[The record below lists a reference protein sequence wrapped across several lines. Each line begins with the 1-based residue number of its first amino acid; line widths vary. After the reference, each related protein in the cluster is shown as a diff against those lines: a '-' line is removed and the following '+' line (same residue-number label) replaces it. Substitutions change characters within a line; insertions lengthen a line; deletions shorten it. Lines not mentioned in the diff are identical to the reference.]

1 MSRNLNIA
9 FLMDP
14 LEALDLNGDTTFA
27 LALEAQRRKHNIN
40 FFRPEDLILKN
51 NIVLANIC
59 KFELFSSNSSYDFKY
74 LKSFIKPLKEYDVV
88 MMRQDPPFNMAYI
101 TATHLLE
108 KLPSTSLIV
117 NNPFE
122 VRNSPE
128 KIFVTNFSHLMPQTL
143 ISRNINQIKEF
154 RNEFKDIVI
163 KPLYGNGGQG
173 VFHLR
178 PEDENLNSILE
189 MFFSQSKEP
198 LMIQEYLKDV
208 RNGDKRIILL
218 NGEPVG
224 AINRIPKIGESRSN
238 MHVGGKPEKTEL
250 SKRDKFICK
259 EISTSLKEKGLYFVG
274 IDIIGDYITEI
285 NVTSPTGIREIK
297 NLDEIAIEEMFWD
310 FIEQKLKSN

>member
-14 LEALDLNGDTTFA
+14 LETLDLNGDTTFA

-40 FFRPEDLILKN
+40 FFRPEDLVLKN

-59 KFELFSSNSSYDFKY
+59 RFELFSSNSSYDFKY
-74 LKSFIKPLKEYDVV
+74 LKSLIKPLKEYDVV
-88 MMRQDPPFNMAYI
+88 MMRQDPPFDMAYI

-310 FIEQKLKSN
+310 FIEQKIKSS

>member
-1 MSRNLNIA
+1 MSRNLKIA

-14 LEALDLNGDTTFA
+14 LEKLDLKGDTTFA
-27 LALEAQRRKHNIN
+27 LALEAQRRRHQIS
-40 FFRPEDLILKN
+40 FFKPEDIILSNN
-51 NIVLANIC
+51 NILANIC
-59 KFELFSSNSSYDFKY
+59 KLELSLSNNLEEFKY
-74 LKSFIKPLKEYDVV
+74 HDTFIKPLSEYDVV
-88 MMRQDPPFNMAYI
+88 MMRQDPPFNMSYI
-101 TATHLLE
+101 SATHILE
-108 KLPSTSLIV
+108 KLPTSTLVV

-128 KIFVTNFSHLMPQTL
+128 KIFVTNFSHLMPKTL
-143 ISRNINQIKEF
+143 ISRNVNAIKEF
-154 RNEFKDIVI
+154 RKQHKDIII

-173 VFHLR
+173 VFHIL

-189 MFFSQSKEP
+189 MFFSQNREP

-224 AINRIPKIGESRSN
+224 AINRVPKLGESRSN
-238 MHVGGKPEKTEL
+238 MHVGGNPEKTEL
-250 SKRDKFICK
+250 TERDKFICS
-259 EISTSLKEKGLYFVG
+259 EISYSLVQKELYFVG

-297 NLDEIAIEEMFWD
+297 NLDSIAIEEMFWD
-310 FIEQKLKSN
+310 FIENKLKI

>member
-1 MSRNLNIA
+1 MSRNLKIA

-14 LEALDLNGDTTFA
+14 LEKLDLKGDTTFA
-27 LALEAQRRKHNIN
+27 LALEAQRRRHQIS
-40 FFRPEDLILKN
+40 FFKPEDIILSNN
-51 NIVLANIC
+51 NILANIC
-59 KFELFSSNSSYDFKY
+59 KLELSLSNNLEEFKY
-74 LKSFIKPLKEYDVV
+74 HDTFIKPLSDYDVV
-88 MMRQDPPFNMAYI
+88 MMRQDPPFDMSYI
-101 TATHLLE
+101 SATHILE
-108 KLPSTSLIV
+108 KLPTSTLVV

-128 KIFVTNFSHLMPQTL
+128 KIFVTNFSHLMPKTL
-143 ISRNINQIKEF
+143 ISRNVNAIKEF
-154 RNEFKDIVI
+154 RKQHKDIII

-173 VFHLR
+173 VFHIL

-189 MFFSQSKEP
+189 MFFSQNREP

-224 AINRIPKIGESRSN
+224 AINRVPKLGESRSN
-238 MHVGGKPEKTEL
+238 MHVGGNPEKTEL
-250 SKRDKFICK
+250 TERDKFICS
-259 EISTSLKEKGLYFVG
+259 EISYSLVQKELYFVG

-297 NLDEIAIEEMFWD
+297 NLDSIAIEEMFWD
-310 FIEQKLKSN
+310 FIENKLKI

>member
-1 MSRNLNIA
+1 MSRKLNIA

-14 LEALDLNGDTTFA
+14 LETLDLRGDTTFA
-27 LALEAQRRKHNIN
+27 LALEAQKREHRIN
-40 FFRPEDLILKN
+40 FFKPEDLIFRN
-51 NIVLANIC
+51 NDVFANIC
-59 KFELFSSNSSYDFKY
+59 KLELFSSNNLYEIKY
-74 LKSFIKPLKEYDVV
+74 HDYFIKPLSKYDVV

-101 TATHLLE
+101 TATHILE
-108 KLPSTSLIV
+108 KLPSSTLVV

-128 KIFVTNFSHLMPQTL
+128 KIFVTNFSHLMPKTL
-143 ISRNINQIKEF
+143 ISRNIDAIKEF
-154 RNEFKDIVI
+154 RKQFKDIII

-173 VFHLR
+173 VFHIL

-189 MFFSQSKEP
+189 MFFSQNKEP

-218 NGEPVG
+218 NGKAVG
-224 AINRIPKIGESRSN
+224 AINRIPKLGESRSN
-238 MHVGGKPEKTEL
+238 MHVGGKPEKTVLTE
-250 SKRDKFICK
+250 RDEFICN
-259 EISTSLKEKGLYFVG
+259 EISQSLKEKGLYFVG

-297 NLDEIAIEEMFWD
+297 NLDSIAIDEMFWN
-310 FIEQKLKSN
+310 FIEDKLEI